1 MIPADRAQAQR
12 TERLISALG
21 RETALLTELAEALAR
36 QRAAVARNDVT
47 ALEADVAV
55 AGRVLLTLQEAH
67 RLRGEILV
75 AMGAD
80 RDHPLGHLAATLPGS
95 LGGRVERSRAALAAA
110 AAAATR
116 EATVNRSVLRSAL
129 DAGDAYLQAL
139 FTGGLPTPYTPGDGR
154 PAPAGPAGVLVDKV
168 A

>member
-1 MIPADRAQAQR
+1 MPADRVQTQR
-12 TERLISALG
+12 VERLITALG

-36 QRAAVARNDVT
+36 QRGAVARNDVP

-55 AGRVLLTLQEAH
+55 AGRVLLTLQDAH

-80 RDHPLGHLAATLPGS
+80 REQPLAHLAATLPAA
-95 LGGRVERSRAALAAA
+95 LMARVERSRVALAAA
-110 AAAATR
+110 ADAATR
-116 EATVNRSVLRSAL
+116 EATINRSVLRSAL

-139 FTGGLPTPYTPGDGR
+139 FTGGLSTPYTPGDGR